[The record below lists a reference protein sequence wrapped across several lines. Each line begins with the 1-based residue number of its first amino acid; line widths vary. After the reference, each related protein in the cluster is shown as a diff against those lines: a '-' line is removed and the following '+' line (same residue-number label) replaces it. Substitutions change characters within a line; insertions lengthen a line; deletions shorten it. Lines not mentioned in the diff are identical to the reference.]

1 MKTIKQTILG
11 LALSV
16 FSISAFAQC
25 PTSVSVT
32 VLSNTNNGNLT
43 VSQVY
48 NTPTNTI
55 TTSTYNSYS
64 LYGSGAYYGSSQ
76 SMVGSYSFSNIPTG
90 TYSLC
95 LSDSI
100 YCGSMLQNLWNC
112 TTVTITNTNVS
123 TSCNAAFTQYT
134 DSNCLTHFVNNSTGT
149 NLTYQWVSLWPSY
162 TVLSTA
168 ANPVL
173 NLGAGNHNIGLYT
186 YSNGNYC
193 DSLTQNVN
201 VTCAPSGTTSP
212 CSASFYTYTDSA
224 CLTHFINTTPCTYS
238 TSSWNI
244 NGTNYFT
251 SSPALNLAN
260 GIYIVTLNTSIVGT
274 GLSSYT
280 DSVYVNCTPGGTTT
294 PCQASFY
301 AYTDSNTCLT
311 HFINTTA
318 CTTFSNYW
326 SINGTYYTTASPA
339 LNLANGTYTVSLTV
353 GTFVSGMSTVTNS
366 ITVNCGGTGT
376 VSPSTCQV
384 NSSFFIF
391 ADSLNAGNYFAYNM
405 SSGNGSLSYLW
416 NFGDGSSSTQAYPFH
431 QYTTPG
437 NYIVCLTVTNTTG
450 TLSCTDT
457 DCDSSSVQR
466 MASGFLMSQINI
478 LAPSSPTSVK
488 ENITTIKN
496 INAFPNPMGDALM
509 VEVELSA
516 LVNNMSYTIVDA
528 LGKVV
533 SKNDMIDS
541 KTTIN
546 TAGLD
551 KGFYFLTISTNN
563 GSAVKTIKLVK

>member
-16 FSISAFAQC
+16 FSITAFAQC

-43 VSQVY
+43 VSQVF
-48 NTPTNTI
+48 NIP
-55 TTSTYNSYS
+55 TSTTVPMSNSYS
-64 LYGSGAYYGSSQ
+64 LYGANSFYGSSYG
-76 SMVGSYSFSNIPTG
+76 MGGSYTFNNIPSG

-95 LSDSI
+95 VMDSSF
-100 YCGSMLQNLWNC
+100 CGGPATQFLYNC
-112 TTVTITNTNVS
+112 TMVTITNTAVA
-123 TSCNAAFTQYT
+123 TMCNASYTQYT
-134 DSNCLTHFVNNSTGT
+134 DSNCLTHFVNNSTGS
-149 NLTYQWVSLWPSY
+149 NLTYEWYEFPSF
-162 TVLSTA
+162 TLLSSA

-173 NLGAGNHNIGLYT
+173 NLGAGNHSIGLYT

-193 DSLTQNVN
+193 DSLTQTVNVN
-201 VTCAPSGTTSP
+201 CSGSGTNTP
-212 CSASFYTYTDSA
+212 CTASFYTYTDSA

-251 SSPALNLAN
+251 ASPALNLAN
-260 GIYIVTLNTSIVGT
+260 GVYNVTLNASIVGT
-274 GLSSYT
+274 GVSSYN

-339 LNLANGTYTVSLTV
+339 LSLANGTYTVSLTV
-353 GTFVSGMSTVTNS
+353 GTFVSGMSTATNS
-366 ITVNCGGTGT
+366 IIVNCSGTGT
-376 VSPSTCQV
+376 VNPTTCQV
-384 NSSFFIF
+384 NSQFAIF
-391 ADSLNAGNYFAYNM
+391 GDSVNIGNYFAYNM
-405 SSGNGSLSYLW
+405 STGNGSLSYLW

-431 QYTTPG
+431 QYATPG

-528 LGKVV
+528 LGKIV

-546 TAGLD
+546 TSGLD
-551 KGFYFLTISTNN
+551 KGFYFLTISTND